1 MLLKVHVGRRRWF
14 MDCQP
19 WSREIR
25 KIRSPGRFVPYMLSV
40 LHVDYARA
48 CLTEHNRLLPRCATH
63 FARSWDQVSRRLVTC
78 PLFIVV
84 SQEYRPC
91 SIRRW
96 GLWIFSRRSPSMGE
110 RRRNSKGD
118 FLTRGINGRKQF
130 CGWLERREYCLV
142 VGTSAWETSQDEVFS
157 NWKWIGRSL
166 RW

>member
-63 FARSWDQVSRRLVTC
+63 FARSWDRSSIQETRNLPVVHCCFSRVPAVLYPTMRLMNFQSAFSFDGWKKEEFERRLSDTRYQWPETVLWLIGKEGILLGSWYFRLRDF
-78 PLFIVV
+78 P
-84 SQEYRPC
+84 
-91 SIRRW
+91 RW
-96 GLWIFSRRSPSMGE
+96 GF
-110 RRRNSKGD
+110 
-118 FLTRGINGRKQF
+118 
-130 CGWLERREYCLV
+130 
-142 VGTSAWETSQDEVFS
+142 
-157 NWKWIGRSL
+157 
-166 RW
+166 